1 MGFGYVHIDIV
12 AAIDT
17 VDFMDNSLVND
28 TLVLL
33 HADRLAPIVARFGA
47 DKHIL
52 AHFVDSLEDLVK
64 QYHTYLDLSF
74 MALTDL
80 SGV

>member
-12 AAIDT
+12 AAIGT
-17 VDFMDNSLVND
+17 VDFMDDSLVND

-33 HADRLAPIVARFGA
+33 HADRLAPIVARFGV
-47 DKHIL
+47 DKHIP
-52 AHFVDSLEDLVK
+52 AHFVDSSEELVK
-64 QYHTYLDLSF
+64 LYHTYLDLSF